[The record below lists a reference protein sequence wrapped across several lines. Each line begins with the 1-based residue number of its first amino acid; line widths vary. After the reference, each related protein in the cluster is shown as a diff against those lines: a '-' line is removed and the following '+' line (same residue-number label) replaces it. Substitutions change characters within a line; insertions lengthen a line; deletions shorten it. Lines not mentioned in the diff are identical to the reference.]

1 MNRKR
6 ILWLVSW
13 YPNRND
19 RFDGDFIQRHAR
31 AAAID
36 HDVHVIFVT
45 DAEISGDSEVEWNY
59 ATGLTEQILY
69 FKRQPGW
76 IGKIRK
82 QYVWRRLFLK
92 AVDDYIL
99 KNGAPACVHVHVPW
113 KAGLIALALRKKFG
127 WDFIVSEHW
136 GIYNDIAEG
145 NYFTQPF
152 YIKNAL
158 KRIYKKAKAF
168 VTVSKYAGD
177 GVNKIVVP
185 KTFSI
190 LPNVVDTTL
199 FFNKDEKYSRFTFI
213 HVSNMV
219 PLKNVEGLL
228 QAFKILV
235 NKVSSPDVQLI
246 LVGNRN
252 DEYLKKAKD
261 LGLLHTSVFFRGEVP
276 YTEVAKEMQLAHCLV
291 VNSHIENSPCVIG
304 EALCCGLPVIATRV
318 GGIPEMVNPCNGIL
332 IPPASP
338 ESLAHVMEQMMATY
352 SNFNLSAISAE
363 AKTRYGYAAVAKNL
377 DSIYQTVC

>member
-363 AKTRYGYAAVAKNL
+363 AKTRYSYAAVAKNL